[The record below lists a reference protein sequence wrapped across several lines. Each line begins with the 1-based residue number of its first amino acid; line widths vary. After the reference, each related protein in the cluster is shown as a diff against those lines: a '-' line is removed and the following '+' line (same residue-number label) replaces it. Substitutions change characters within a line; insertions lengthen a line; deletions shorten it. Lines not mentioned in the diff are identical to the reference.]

1 MSAPEFKA
9 LFDTPTFKHWY
20 FKTLSKS
27 SNGRGVA
34 YESFVHQTRQTSS
47 KFIDN
52 TKVDFILS
60 KERLSSMLGSTAA
73 EEIFSTIRSHNLYEA
88 EGVHYSKASTG
99 QEQILIKDLK
109 FSTLNNTVQKILS
122 QIGGDDSIASKLK
135 DARTAQGI
143 DRGHVFGFGNTL
155 LMRTR
160 DELQKVADYDN
171 SIPKEQLDALEQV
184 MVSLVD
190 ILEDYDKRTS
200 DIHDLNT
207 DMFIKYTKTT
217 DNWLIEWQGSKDNS
231 DSGNK
236 VGRLLGRT
244 GASTYTGARGVFTGK
259 ATEEVVKNF
268 VQQFIDESIS
278 APGNSKLNL
287 LNQRASPSL
296 KEMIV
301 DKIIST
307 ITGTK
312 QEQKVYSGSV
322 RLPKIPTT
330 TVEGSKS
337 ANASIKKQKNELKK
351 VISAIRS
358 VKQKTKKVQSSTV
371 NLSSLLVLINSNLQN
386 VISAN
391 MGGGTE
397 KGVLNYRTG
406 RFAGSAKVE
415 RLSESRAG
423 MITAFY
429 NYQNNPYQTFEPGF
443 AQGTIASR
451 NPRLLLSTSIREI
464 AATKVANQLRAIK
477 I

>member
-27 SNGRGVA
+27 SNGKGIS

-60 KERLSSMLGSTAA
+60 KERLSSMLGSTSA
-73 EEIFSTIRSHNLYEA
+73 EEIFSTIRTHNLYEV

-99 QEQILIKDLK
+99 QEQIIIKDLK

-122 QIGGDDSIASKLK
+122 QIGGDASIAGKLK
-135 DARTAQGI
+135 DARIAQGI

-155 LMRTR
+155 LMRTK
-160 DELQKVADYDN
+160 DELQKVAGYDN

-184 MVSLVD
+184 MLSLVD
-190 ILEDYDKRTS
+190 ILEDYDKNTS

-217 DNWLIEWQGSKDNS
+217 DTWLIEWQGSKDNS

-268 VQQFIDESIS
+268 VQQFIDESMS

-312 QEQKVYSGSV
+312 QEQKVYSGRV
-322 RLPKIPTT
+322 QLPKIPTT
-330 TVEGSKS
+330 TIKGAKA
-337 ANASIKKQKNELKK
+337 ANSSIKRQKNELKK
-351 VISAIRS
+351 VVAAIRS
-358 VKQKTKKVQSSTV
+358 VKQKPRNVETSKV
-371 NLSSLLVLINSNLQN
+371 NLSSLLALINSNLQH

-391 MGGGTE
+391 MGGGNE
-397 KGVLNYRTG
+397 RGVLNYRSG
-406 RFAGSAKVE
+406 RFAGSAKVD

-429 NYQNNPYQTFEPGF
+429 SYMKNPYQTFQPGY
-443 AQGTIASR
+443 AQGAPASR
-451 NPRLLLSTSIREI
+451 DPKILIGTSIREI
-464 AATKVANQLRAIK
+464 AATKVANQLRAVLV
-477 I
+477 